1 LINAINQKHC
11 RHIITIEDP
20 VEYIFHDNQSII
32 EQREIGR
39 HTHSFDVALR
49 SSLREDPDIIV
60 VGEIRDVET
69 AESILHA
76 VNTGHLV
83 FSTVHTLSA
92 KETINRLVGLFP
104 SQEEHRV
111 RHMLAGTLE
120 AIISQRLIK
129 STAGNMVPAI
139 ELMFKSQQIQE
150 LIRNKRD
157 EEITD
162 AIEKSGVSY
171 GSITFNRALFNLT
184 LQGKITEEEAY
195 QYATSPTD
203 LKVMFTMSSEYDK
216 RRTY

>member
-1 LINAINQKHC
+1 
-11 RHIITIEDP
+11 
-20 VEYIFHDNQSII
+20 
-32 EQREIGR
+32 
-39 HTHSFDVALR
+39 
-49 SSLREDPDIIV
+49 
-60 VGEIRDVET
+60 
-69 AESILHA
+69 
-76 VNTGHLV
+76 
-83 FSTVHTLSA
+83 
-92 KETINRLVGLFP
+92 
-104 SQEEHRV
+104 
-111 RHMLAGTLE
+111 MLAGTLE